1 MVLLFVSWFCCC
13 WRGLLAP
20 LGTAQRAPT
29 RPPLRRAHKSAGAG
43 LGPRGRGA
51 GQSVPGRGSLTWRG
65 QASPGSRAVPCRAAP
80 TPLRSARHR
89 SEPAGRKLC
98 LDAGHGGRGSLPYPR
113 SCLSPLHKIGLEEQ
127 DKVPASLPNGKG
139 WGSGGKLPAGA
150 FGWPRAPLGA
160 FPLVPAPGED
170 GRRFGLSEES
180 GKHLPRCFSL
190 GFLPPPKPRRE
201 PGSASTSSPPHPGS
215 HRGLGTSG
223 GPSVSRESQ
232 GDPASSR
239 GGCPHRPGSPRP
251 TPRRDSLAA
260 GRGLRFT

>member
-113 SCLSPLHKIGLEEQ
+113 SCLSSLHKIGLEEQ

-160 FPLVPAPGED
+160 FRLVPAPGED
-170 GRRFGLSEES
+170 GSLVSPRSPGSTCPGASLWVSCLRLS
-180 GKHLPRCFSL
+180 LAVNPAPR
-190 GFLPPPKPRRE
+190 PRRVPPT
-201 PGSASTSSPPHPGS
+201 PG
-215 HRGLGTSG
+215 LI
-223 GPSVSRESQ
+223 SVWARR
-232 GDPASSR
+232 GDPQ
-239 GGCPHRPGSPRP
+239 
-251 TPRRDSLAA
+251 
-260 GRGLRFT
+260 